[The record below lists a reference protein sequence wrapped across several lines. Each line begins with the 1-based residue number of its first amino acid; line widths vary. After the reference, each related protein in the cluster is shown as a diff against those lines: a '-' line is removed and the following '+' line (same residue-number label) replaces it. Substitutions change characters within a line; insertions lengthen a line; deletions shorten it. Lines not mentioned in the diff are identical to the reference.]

1 MSLLVE
7 VTSESLVVVCG
18 AFGGI
23 DVVVVVVA
31 GSGVAGS
38 VAVGAGHIIM
48 HLMASHFWYS
58 VAF

>member
-48 HLMASHFWYS
+48 HLMP
-58 VAF
+58 